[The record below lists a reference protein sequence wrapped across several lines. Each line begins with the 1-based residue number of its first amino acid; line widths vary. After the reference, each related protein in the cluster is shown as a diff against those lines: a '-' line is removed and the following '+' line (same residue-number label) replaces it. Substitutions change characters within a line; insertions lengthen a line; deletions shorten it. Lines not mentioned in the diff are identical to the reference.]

1 MRRVVS
7 LFLPTWSTDRVRR
20 KMSSAW
26 PDAAPS
32 PEAPLVTA
40 MAEHGRRVIASVDT
54 AAARLG
60 LRGGMTITRARM
72 LAPELVVVEAD
83 PEGDGDALR
92 RLALWA
98 GRRYAPFAAPDP
110 PDGLWIDIT
119 GCEGLF
125 GGERALLKDL
135 HRRIAAVGHAVQ
147 IACADTPGC
156 AHAVA
161 RYVPAGRPVT
171 IEPGAAKKAIAL
183 LPIAALRCGS
193 RTATELNKLGF
204 ERVEQLLTTERAP
217 VARRFGAALFR
228 RLDQAL
234 GALPEPITPIFA
246 DEVPRAHRSL
256 LEPIGTATAFA
267 FVINDLAEEL
277 VVLLTRAGKGART
290 LDLFFHRVDGFSFA
304 VRAGTAT
311 PTRDAARMVKLLMP
325 RIEKIDAGL
334 GIEAMT
340 LVTPLVEPLVAAQ
353 VDFARGGE
361 HVLDLAGLVDT
372 LANRFGARRL
382 YRLGARPSAMPER
395 GVQALAPLGKD
406 MPAAF
411 AADLPRPARLLSPPE
426 PIAVTAMLP
435 DHPPAMF
442 VWRRTRYRVVV
453 ADGPER
459 LHGEWWREAG
469 HEAEAPFAVRDYF
482 QVEVEGGGR
491 YWIFRLGDGEW
502 PASGPMQWFLHG
514 AFA

>member
-1 MRRVVS
+1 
-7 LFLPTWSTDRVRR
+7 
-20 KMSSAW
+20 MSSAR

-32 PEAPLVTA
+32 AEVPLVTA
-40 MAEHGRRVIASVDT
+40 AAEQGRRVVMSVDA

-60 LRGGMTITRARM
+60 IRPEMTITRARM
-72 LAPELVVVEAD
+72 LAPELLAVDAD
-83 PEGDGDALR
+83 PDGDSDALR

-98 GRRYAPFAAPDP
+98 GRRYAPFVSPDP
-110 PDGLWIDIT
+110 PDGLWLDIS

-125 GGERALLKDL
+125 GGESALLKDL
-135 HRRIAAVGHAVQ
+135 YRRIAASGLAVQ

-161 RYVPAGRPVT
+161 RYVPAGRPVV
-171 IEPGAAKKAIAL
+171 IEPGSAKKAIAL
-183 LPIAALRCGS
+183 LPISALRCGPRVAS
-193 RTATELNKLGF
+193 ELRKLGF

-217 VARRFGAALFR
+217 VARRFGAALFH

-234 GALPEPITPIFA
+234 GVLPEPITPIFA
-246 DEVPRAHRSL
+246 EEVPHAFRSL
-256 LEPIGTATAFA
+256 LEPIGTASAFA
-267 FVINDLAEEL
+267 FVIADLAEEL
-277 VVLLTRAGKGART
+277 VVLLGRAGKGART
-290 LDLFFHRVDGFSFA
+290 LDLFFHRVDGLSFA
-304 VRAGTAT
+304 VRVGTGT
-311 PTRDAARMVKLLMP
+311 PTRDAAHMVKLLMP

-334 GIEAMT
+334 GIAAMT
-340 LVTPLVEPLVAAQ
+340 LVAPLVEALVAAQ
-353 VDFARGGE
+353 VDFAPAGQRAP
-361 HVLDLAGLVDT
+361 DLVGLVDT

-395 GVQALAPLGKD
+395 GVRALLPLGKEV
-406 MPAAF
+406 PAPF
-411 AADLPRPARLLSPPE
+411 DADLPRPARLLSPPE

-442 VWRRTRYRVVV
+442 VWRRDRHRVVA

-469 HEAEAPFAVRDYF
+469 HEAAAPFAVRDYF

-502 PASGPMQWFLHG
+502 PASGPMRWFIHG

>member
-1 MRRVVS
+1 
-7 LFLPTWSTDRVRR
+7 
-20 KMSSAW
+20 MSSAR
-26 PDAAPS
+26 PDAALPL
-32 PEAPLVTA
+32 EVPLVTA
-40 MAEHGRRVIASVDT
+40 AAEHGRRVVASLD
-54 AAARLG
+54 AAASRAG
-60 LRGGMTITRARM
+60 LRPGMTITRARM
-72 LAPELVVVEAD
+72 LAPELVAVDAD
-83 PEGDGDALR
+83 PEGDADALR
-92 RLALWA
+92 RLAFWA
-98 GRRYAPFAAPDP
+98 GRRYAPFVAPDP
-110 PDGLWIDIT
+110 PDGLWIDIS
-119 GCEGLF
+119 GCEALF

-135 HRRIAAVGHAVQ
+135 HRRIAASGHAVQ

-171 IEPGAAKKAIAL
+171 IEPGDAKKAIAL
-183 LPIAALRCGS
+183 LPIAALRCGPRVAS
-193 RTATELNKLGF
+193 ELVKLGF
-204 ERVEQLLTTERAP
+204 ERVEQLLGTERAP
-217 VARRFGAALFR
+217 VARRFGAALFH

-234 GALPEPITPIFA
+234 GFLPEPITPIFA
-246 DEVPRAHRSL
+246 DEVPRAFRSL

-267 FVINDLAEEL
+267 FVIGDLAGEL
-277 VVLLTRAGKGART
+277 VQVLARAGQGART
-290 LDLFFHRVDGFSFA
+290 LDLVFHRVDGMTFA
-304 VRAGTAT
+304 VRVGTGV
-311 PTRDAARMVKLLMP
+311 PTRDAAHMVKLLMP

-340 LVTPLVEPLVAAQ
+340 LVAPLVEPLVAAQ
-353 VDFARGGE
+353 ADFAPAGE
-361 HVLDLAGLVDT
+361 RAPDLVGLVDT

-395 GVQALAPLGKD
+395 GVASLAPLGKD
-406 MPAAF
+406 APTPF
-411 AADLPRPARLLSPPE
+411 SADLPRPARLLSSPE

-442 VWRRTRYRVVV
+442 VWRRSRHRVVA

-459 LHGEWWREAG
+459 IHGEWWREAG
-469 HEAEAPFAVRDYF
+469 HEADTPFMVRDYF

>member
-1 MRRVVS
+1 
-7 LFLPTWSTDRVRR
+7 
-20 KMSSAW
+20 MSSSR
-26 PDAAPS
+26 PDAALPL
-32 PEAPLVTA
+32 EVPLVTA
-40 MAEHGRRVIASVDT
+40 AAEHGRRVVASLDA
-54 AAARLG
+54 AAARAG
-60 LRGGMTITRARM
+60 LRPGMTITRARM
-72 LAPELVVVEAD
+72 LAPELVAVDAD
-83 PEGDGDALR
+83 PEGDADALR

-98 GRRYAPFAAPDP
+98 GRRYAPFVAPDP
-110 PDGLWIDIT
+110 PDGLWIDIS
-119 GCEGLF
+119 GCEALF

-135 HRRIAAVGHAVQ
+135 HRRIAASGHVVQ

-156 AHAVA
+156 AHAV
-161 RYVPAGRPVT
+161 
-171 IEPGAAKKAIAL
+171 
-183 LPIAALRCGS
+183 
-193 RTATELNKLGF
+193 
-204 ERVEQLLTTERAP
+204 
-217 VARRFGAALFR
+217 
-228 RLDQAL
+228 
-234 GALPEPITPIFA
+234 
-246 DEVPRAHRSL
+246 
-256 LEPIGTATAFA
+256 GTG
-267 FVINDLAEEL
+267 V
-277 VVLLTRAGKGART
+277 
-290 LDLFFHRVDGFSFA
+290 
-304 VRAGTAT
+304 
-311 PTRDAARMVKLLMP
+311 PTRDAAHMVKLLMP

-340 LVTPLVEPLVAAQ
+340 LVAPLVEPLVAAQ
-353 VDFARGGE
+353 VDFAPAGE
-361 HVLDLAGLVDT
+361 RAPDLVGLVDT

-395 GVQALAPLGKD
+395 GVASLAPLGREVSA
-406 MPAAF
+406 PF

-442 VWRRTRYRVVV
+442 VWRRSRHRVVA

-469 HEAEAPFAVRDYF
+469 HEAETPFMVRDYF